1 VKAAI
6 RELVEKDVKSAR
18 IRNEPVDSFTLSTG
32 AVFDPNQIQNF
43 VYNYRRRS
51 MKNTDVVEDMEE
63 IAAGAQ
69 LTDELP
75 DTAVYLRI
83 PTR

>member
-1 VKAAI
+1 MKAAI

-18 IRNEPVDSFTLSTG
+18 IRNEPVDSFTLSTC
-32 AVFDPNQIQNF
+32 AVPDPNQIQNF
-43 VYNYRRRS
+43 VYNYRQRS
-51 MKNTDVVEDMEE
+51 LKNTDVVQDMEE